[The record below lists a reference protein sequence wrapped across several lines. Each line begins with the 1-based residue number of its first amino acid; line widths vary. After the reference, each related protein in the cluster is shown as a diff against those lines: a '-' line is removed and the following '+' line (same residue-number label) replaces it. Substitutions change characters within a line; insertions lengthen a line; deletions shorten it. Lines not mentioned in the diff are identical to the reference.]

1 MTISLL
7 EFDIVPSNVQQP
19 LGMEVWVNSRCLL
32 DHNQVT
38 NTLHVTHKFD
48 NEIEQQHTVK
58 IVLKNKTAQ
67 HTQINEKLEIIS
79 DSLVEVNNFKIDDID
94 IDQVV
99 REQAVYS
106 HSFNSASE
114 HSDHKFYNTLGC
126 NGTVNL
132 KFTTPAY
139 LWLLENM

>member
-19 LGMEVWVNSRCLL
+19 LGMEVWVNAQCLL

-38 NTLHVTHKFD
+38 STLHVTHEFD
-48 NEIEQQHTVK
+48 DEIEQPHTVK
-58 IVLKNKTAQ
+58 IVLKNKTTQ
-67 HTQINEKLEIIS
+67 HTQVNEKLEIIS
-79 DSLVEVNNFKIDDID
+79 DSLIEVNNFKIDNID

-126 NGTVNL
+126 NGTVSL